1 MHRQFAPHLPAWIDV
16 TTSALE
22 RRQISVSKTLTAIHG
37 VLSHPWFFW
46 GLLLVFVVTGAT
58 FAGIAH
64 IPTDLGIKEGVHVVS
79 TFSLAP
85 DESRHIGNIL
95 FYAERPLFAGP
106 VIDDAPPRSIWL
118 GEVQRFPSYLYYYAM
133 SFPARIGLALDL
145 NFNVLVLL
153 LRLITLSTGVMTLVV
168 VRRTL
173 LAIGFSVPI
182 SSVSILGLA
191 FTGAFVWMSSA
202 VSYDIPALLLFC
214 LVLYFAVRLF
224 VARDARY
231 GLYLLLCVFTVSV
244 TKYTYFPF
252 ALATLAL
259 VVVSLVVRDR
269 ARAQR
274 SEWLASIRGLVRP
287 RTIPIGIA
295 LVVAV
300 SLFCERIVGNY
311 VRFADADPNC
321 DVVRSH
327 DLCLGYDIYRR
338 NYTNTTAV
346 HEAWEQGT
354 ATRHALSP
362 IEYLGT
368 WLDIY
373 YRKTFFYSGAIV
385 QPWQVEQVIL
395 LLGAGAL
402 LAVLIG
408 VIVTKKR
415 IISTPAMAMV
425 YAITTTYAVSVFLF
439 NARTFTEQDAYYAHS
454 GRYLLI
460 VWAFTFP
467 VAAMVLARMFTEISV
482 RVHPAVGWL
491 FVGLLVCAAVV
502 HSAPVAFFSAA
513 SSPEWYSGFG
523 RLVIPEWF
531 MNREP

>member
-1 MHRQFAPHLPAWIDV
+1 V
-16 TTSALE
+16 TTNALE
-22 RRQISVSKTLTAIHG
+22 RRQNSVSRTLAAVNG
-37 VLSHPWFFW
+37 FLSHPWFLR
-46 GLLLVFVVTGAT
+46 GVLLVFVVMGAT

-118 GEVQRFPSYLYYYAM
+118 GEVQRFPSYLYYYVM

-145 NFNVLVLL
+145 NFNVLVVL
-153 LRLITLSTGVMTLVV
+153 LRLITLSTGVLTLVV

-224 VARDARY
+224 ITRDARY
-231 GLYLLLCVFTVSV
+231 GVYLLLCVFTVSV

-252 ALATLAL
+252 ALVAVALVLGAVAVRDRSREHRAQWVATARALMRPSTTPLGLAL
-259 VVVSLVVRDR
+259 VVSL
-269 ARAQR
+269 
-274 SEWLASIRGLVRP
+274 
-287 RTIPIGIA
+287 A
-295 LVVAV
+295 L
-300 SLFCERIVGNY
+300 FIERIVGNY
-311 VRFADADPNC
+311 VRFADADPDC

-338 NYTNTTAV
+338 NVTNTTAV
-346 HEAWEQGT
+346 HDAWDQGT
-354 ATRHALSP
+354 AARHALSP

-373 YRKTFFYSGAIV
+373 YRKTFFYSGAIA
-385 QPWQVEQVIL
+385 QPWQVEQVIV
-395 LLGAGAL
+395 LLGAVVAL
-402 LAVLIG
+402 I
-408 VIVTKKR
+408 VIVGLILNRER
-415 IISTPAMAMV
+415 IISTHAMALL
-425 YAITTTYAVSVFLF
+425 YAITTIYAVSLFLF
-439 NARTFTEQDAYYAHS
+439 NARTYTEQLMYYAHS
-454 GRYLLI
+454 GRYLLV
-460 VWAFTFP
+460 VWAFSFP
-467 VAAMVLARMFTEISV
+467 VAALVGVRLYKRISV
-482 RVHPAVGWL
+482 RFHPVAGWL
-491 FVGLLVCAAVV
+491 FVALVACAVVV

-513 SSPEWYSGFG
+513 STPEWYSGLG

-531 MNREP
+531 MNRSR